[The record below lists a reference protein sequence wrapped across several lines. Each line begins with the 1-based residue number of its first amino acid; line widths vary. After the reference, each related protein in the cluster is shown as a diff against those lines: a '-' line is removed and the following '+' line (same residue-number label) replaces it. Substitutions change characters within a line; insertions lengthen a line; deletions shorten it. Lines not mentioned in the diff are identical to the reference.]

1 MLLEFIQLDAHT
13 THTLHIRWI
22 YWSDGN
28 YLMKASVTGDDIS
41 TLRSNLVCVNVLTI
55 DYASVTIYW
64 IDQCE
69 YQIQS
74 LRLDGD
80 EATFSYP
87 FTTTIQFA
95 SGLVIKNNTFYWSDQ
110 SGVFER
116 INTTDAVVRTIYDLQ
131 QGFRATG
138 LQLVHSTVQPQGKNY
153 STYVSLLTHSQHLC
167 SNVHYLAKG

>member
-1 MLLEFIQLDAHT
+1 
-13 THTLHIRWI
+13 
-22 YWSDGN
+22 
-28 YLMKASVTGDDIS
+28 MKASVTGDDIS

-116 INTTDAVVRTIYDLQ
+116 INTADAVVRTIYDLRKCWLRLLSSL
-131 QGFRATG
+131 GNLRIPESIIIIG
-138 LQLVHSTVQPQGKNY
+138 IC
-153 STYVSLLTHSQHLC
+153 YVMC
-167 SNVHYLAKG
+167 ID